1 MAAHAKTTGLAYDG
15 KVKIVISHGL
25 VAVPFLTTRPCLPRL
40 PRTDE
45 PAHGCLLQHATEVNY
60 LGVVNTEAAGVM
72 SAMRNCI
79 CSNLMCQACL
89 DAMAAD
95 ETPPHEQT
103 IVWDRGGGFTL
114 GRPGCAAVPGDPP
127 GLWNFENIDACA
139 AYLKSIF
146 HAAERSGEARWASL
160 WGNICRFHDFQC
172 HSKWL
177 KEHGL
182 AVEAELLD
190 LAHKAFCHLLDASSR
205 DDLNR
210 RLLVFWREV
219 CPVLF
224 PDAGDD
230 DAADEYFEYM
240 LDSAGV
246 ISDEPYEFECT
257 STAAKYME
265 YLLATRFAPRRHSA
279 YLPGDHRARCH
290 CQYGIVGSPEADYF
304 NMNCESII
312 KVLFVDAL
320 ERRAFPQVAPFIAY
334 ATALSLDGRPLPKSV
349 PATVRIRKERAESD
363 REARFSL
370 TNRYEQGCMYV
381 TIMLDGVMDSPHGD
395 VKYVDHTKAWM
406 QALTDDPA
414 VLRTAWSPHERTRA
428 CLAHF
433 EEFIDGYFDT
443 LVPTVPA
450 VPHCNR
456 VLLTP
461 NQKAE
466 RVGDGD
472 KRFIQQRDSVNAKVP
487 PILSLLNRSCFKYGD
502 NRV

>member
-1 MAAHAKTTGLAYDG
+1 MAYDQRDMAAHAKTTGLAYDG

-25 VAVPFLTTRPCLPRL
+25 VAMPFLTTRPCLPRL

-60 LGVVNTEAAGVM
+60 LGIVNTEAAGVI
-72 SAMRNCI
+72 SAMRTCI
-79 CSNLMCQACL
+79 ANNLMCQACL

-95 ETPPHEQT
+95 EPLPHEQI
-103 IVWDRGGGFTL
+103 IVWAGGGFTL
-114 GRPGCAAVPGDPP
+114 GRPGCAATPGDPP

-146 HAAERSGEARWASL
+146 HASECSGEARWTSL

-182 AVEAELLD
+182 AAEPELMD

-205 DDLNR
+205 DDLNK
-210 RLLVFWREV
+210 RLGVFWREV

-224 PDAGDD
+224 ADAGDD
-230 DAADEYFEYM
+230 EIADGYFEYM
-240 LDSAGV
+240 LDRAGA
-246 ISDEPYEFECT
+246 IGDAEYEFECT
-257 STAAKYME
+257 STTAQYME
-265 YLLATRFAPRRHSA
+265 YLLATRFAPPRHVA
-279 YLPGDHRARCH
+279 YLPSDRRARCH
-290 CQYGIVGSPEADYF
+290 CQYGIVGSADADYF

-320 ERRAFPQVAPFIAY
+320 ERRAFPRVAPFISY
-334 ATALSLDGRPLPKSV
+334 ATGISLDGRPLSKSV
-349 PATVRIRKERAESD
+349 PTTVRIRKERAERD

-370 TNRYEQGCMYV
+370 TNKYELACAYA
-381 TIMLDGVMDSPHGD
+381 TSMLDGVMDSPNGD
-395 VKYVDHTKAWM
+395 VKYIDHTKAWM
-406 QALTDDPA
+406 RALTDDAA
-414 VLRTAWSPHERTRA
+414 VLRTAWSPHERTRL

-433 EEFIDGYFDT
+433 EEFIDAFFDT
-443 LVPTVPA
+443 LVPAVPFI
-450 VPHCNR
+450 PHCNR
-456 VLLTP
+456 VLLTK

-487 PILSLLNRSCFKYGD
+487 PIWSLLNR
-502 NRV
+502 